1 MQYDRPQFQ
10 HVLSYAADA
19 DHDVVDTVSG
29 NPDWDPPESLRTG
42 LAEYAEEPTEQ
53 FQYPPSEG
61 LDELRT
67 EIATR
72 RGVDRERVVVTN
84 GAGEANYLAL
94 AAALDAADGD
104 EVVLTDPVYPYYP
117 AKAKLLDATPRSVP
131 TAPDGS
137 LVVER
142 FAEVIGPET
151 AVVVL
156 NTPNNPTGA
165 VYDPD
170 TVAAV
175 AELAADA
182 DATLVVDEVYHHF
195 DYSGRFESALTMA
208 EVRETVAV
216 TCSFS
221 KSLAITGFRVG
232 YTVLPERL
240 VDHAT
245 TRHMLVNVTASRP
258 AQAAVLRALRE
269 TGPAYYEQTRATLRE
284 RVATFCDA
292 LDAAGFAYTDP
303 DGAFYVL
310 AKVDGLPGTMANT
323 ERLIDEAGVAPM
335 PGATFGE
342 AYADWFRFALVT
354 PRVETAAERL
364 REWADARDAV

>member
-1 MQYDRPQFQ
+1 MT
-10 HVLSYAADA
+10 H
-19 DHDVVDTVSG
+19 
-29 NPDWDPPESLRTG
+29 
-42 LAEYAEEPTEQ
+42 
-53 FQYPPSEG
+53 
-61 LDELRT
+61 
-67 EIATR
+67 EIAVIPGDGIGQEVTPAAVEVLEAID
-72 RGVDRERVVVTN
+72 GVDFDFVE
-84 GAGEANYLAL
+84 GEAGDAVKEETGDAL
-94 AAALDAADGD
+94 
-104 EVVLTDPVYPYYP
+104 
-117 AKAKLLDATPRSVP
+117 
-131 TAPDGS
+131 
-137 LVVER
+137 
-142 FAEVIGPET
+142 PEET
-151 AVVVL
+151 R
-156 NTPNNPTGA
+156 
-165 VYDPD
+165 
-170 TVAAV
+170 
-175 AELAADA
+175 ELAADA

-195 DYSGRFESALTMA
+195 DYSGRFESALTLG
-208 EVRETVAV
+208 EVRETIAV

-245 TRHMLVNVTASRP
+245 TRHMLVNVAASRP

-269 TGPAYYEQTRATLRE
+269 TGPEYYEQTRETLRE

-310 AKVDGLPGTMANT
+310 AKVDGLPGTVANT

-364 REWADARDAV
+364 REWADARDAA